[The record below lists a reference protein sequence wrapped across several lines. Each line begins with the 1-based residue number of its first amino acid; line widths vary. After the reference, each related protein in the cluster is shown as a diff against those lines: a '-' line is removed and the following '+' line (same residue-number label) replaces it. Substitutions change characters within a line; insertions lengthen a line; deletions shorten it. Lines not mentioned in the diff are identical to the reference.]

1 MDITKLSNRESDEY
15 TEKLEG
21 MIKLNNAKN
30 KTQQMGNFDNPQEGF
45 RFTKKLLFDAYVN
58 KENKSIVGLES
69 GFGSLGNYSSLLDM
83 YAISELYQ
91 IPIEVYMC
99 SINIDRSDNFNIE
112 GVNYVKGTFKN
123 ARSDVLNDEF
133 TLNQL
138 EFVTLINGHFEKA
151 VCRIALQDG
160 LAYGLIID
168 IDDTKTNEITK
179 FVKNDEI
186 FNYNFKDVDTLIKYD
201 VSQSAFLDIIDERFF
216 KQILS
221 ITFAEDNLRIS
232 PQTKEGLSAAIFL
245 YTIDTPKL
253 IFNYFL
259 LNKQT
264 IADIFFGKEFYK
276 LASHINISDLYQN
289 SFYKNFLLEDVY
301 IYSFLNFFYDAK
313 TNRLKKPTT
322 NFGDEYLE
330 ISFYISMLF
339 FLKKLK
345 PTIFINTLSTD
356 FNDDS
361 NLFNDRKWFALD
373 FLENY
378 KKRSLKGRLM
388 TQFATIKKDIDTLL
402 KAQHLELVDGNTYK
416 SQTSYLR
423 LFKSMQNTVE
433 TEVQTIDFFTKKNDV
448 MNSIFIQKFLNS
460 YGYDSTFKILS
471 NLMPDLFNYKQDEET
486 LKKYLKTAET
496 DFNFNWNH
504 VWSLLSSRFLSKF
517 KTTSDMLNYVLFFFN
532 FRIPFQNTIKTF

>member
-1 MDITKLSNRESDEY
+1 LDITKLSNRESDEY

-330 ISFYISMLF
+330 ISFYISMIF

>member
-1 MDITKLSNRESDEY
+1 LDITKLSNRESDEY